1 MVLAVRTASR
11 IIQSETFFKFQKDE
25 NKVERILCADSL
37 LHFGAGLWNFL
48 QSLYFF
54 SDHAVK
60 EAQVDPKDAEIFE
73 SSKAV
78 YLVPDGKHPKSV
90 TMTNGVTGKT
100 VRVFPGSFV
109 DVDESV
115 FKPNTAFEVVSGL
128 SGLTILVLIITV
140 FYKFI
145 RFVWRVNKGEV
156 FDHKSVRLLRQCGW
170 LLLASYL
177 LFIAVSTWD
186 AFLIADQ
193 FRPVGYRITTQSL
206 VNMIDLASCFFIL
219 AMAEVLSIGIELRED
234 QKLTI

>member
-1 MVLAVRTASR
+1 MKTKLNVFCVLILFSILV
-11 IIQSETFFKFQKDE
+11 EVFGYFFK
-25 NKVERILCADSL
+25 A
-37 LHFGAGLWNFL
+37 
-48 QSLYFF
+48 YTFF
-54 SDHAVK
+54 SDHSLCETKA
-60 EAQVDPKDAEIFE
+60 DSKDADIY
-73 SSKAV
+73 SSSVGV
-78 YLVPDGKHPKSV
+78 YLMPDGRNPKSV
-90 TMTNGVTGKT
+90 TMTNSVTGKT

-156 FDHKSVRLLRQCGW
+156 FDHKSVSLLRQCGW

>member
-1 MVLAVRTASR
+1 MKTKLNVFCVLILFCILV
-11 IIQSETFFKFQKDE
+11 QVFGTFFK
-25 NKVERILCADSL
+25 A
-37 LHFGAGLWNFL
+37 
-48 QSLYFF
+48 YTFF

-100 VRVFPGSFV
+100 VRVFPGSVV
-109 DVDESV
+109 DVDDSA
-115 FKPNTAFEVVSGL
+115 FQPSTAFDGVSGL
-128 SGLTILVLIITV
+128 SGLAIIVLFFTV